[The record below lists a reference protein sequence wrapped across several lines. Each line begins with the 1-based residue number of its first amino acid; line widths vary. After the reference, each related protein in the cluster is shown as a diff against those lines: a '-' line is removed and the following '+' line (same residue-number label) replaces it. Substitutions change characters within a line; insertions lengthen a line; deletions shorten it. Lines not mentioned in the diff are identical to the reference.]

1 MGALKKE
8 RTWTTF
14 YKEWESG
21 GQRPDHCGLLGQRK
35 ELVFSSQC
43 NEEPVENLKQRK
55 NRI

>member
-43 NEEPVENLKQRK
+43 NEEPVENVKQRR